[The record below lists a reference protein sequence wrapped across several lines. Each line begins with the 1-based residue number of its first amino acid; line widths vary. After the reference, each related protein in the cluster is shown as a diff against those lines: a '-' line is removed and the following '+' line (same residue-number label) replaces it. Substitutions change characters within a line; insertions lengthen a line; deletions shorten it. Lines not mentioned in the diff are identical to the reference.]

1 MRIDRLLCTLRFVRT
16 RSVAAKLATQGHLR
30 RNGVRVLR
38 ASQEVLIGD
47 VLTIPLGS
55 TVRLI
60 EVLAL
65 PEKRGPAREAQSCYR
80 LLARTLDQTPDQTLD
95 RNGETDLGEGQDTHF
110 QGNARP

>member
-16 RSVAAKLATQGHLR
+16 RSIAAKLATQGHLR

-80 LLARTLDQTPDQTLD
+80 VLDRTLDQT
-95 RNGETDLGEGQDTHF
+95 GETDLGEGQDTHF
-110 QGNARP
+110 QGDARP